1 MNDLCHSCW
10 ERDLLVLGWSSL
22 CRLNGMKKNS
32 ENESA
37 YTREPLS
44 DLCITVGTLVAAR
57 IHNGAPCVR

>member
-1 MNDLCHSCW
+1 M
-10 ERDLLVLGWSSL
+10 LGWSSL

-44 DLCITVGTLVAAR
+44 DLCITVGTVVFMGVHKGSPLTY
-57 IHNGAPCVR
+57 